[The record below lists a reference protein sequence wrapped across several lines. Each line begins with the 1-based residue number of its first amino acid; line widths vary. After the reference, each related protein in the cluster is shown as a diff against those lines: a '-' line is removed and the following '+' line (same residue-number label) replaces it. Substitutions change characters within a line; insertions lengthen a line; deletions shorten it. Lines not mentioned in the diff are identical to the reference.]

1 MMKASS
7 KHFFQSVQE
16 QQHKGEKKKREKR
29 KTIAKLFKLHANVN
43 SMSENL
49 LRKNFLTSN
58 EHISKLCKKVSQK
71 LYISSYSTYLTQN
84 VRLKTNLYFSS

>member
-1 MMKASS
+1 MKASS
-7 KHFFQSVQE
+7 KHFFQSFQE
-16 QQHKGEKKKREKR
+16 QQHKGGKKKREKR

-43 SMSENL
+43 SISENL

-84 VRLKTNLYFSS
+84 VRLKTNVYFSS